1 VNRQIHQITI
11 LVVVMFLALSAS
23 LTSVQGLAR
32 PALWQGSSSQGTLT
46 TDSRNSRTVYAEFG
60 TDRGQIMV
68 GDTAVADSVKSDD
81 AYSYQRTYPGGE
93 LYAPVTGYF
102 STVFASMTGLERA
115 ENTVLNGQDPSL
127 FSSRIKSLITGDTQ
141 KGGAIELTI
150 NPQVQQ
156 AAWDALSGRR
166 GSVVA
171 LDPSS
176 GAILAMVSSP
186 SYDPTQIASHDGG
199 TAQSAW
205 TSLNEDEG
213 NPMANRAIGGDLYP
227 PGSTFKILTVA
238 AALRNGKADP
248 NTEVDAPETI
258 TLPDTNHSL
267 SNYAGESCGN
277 GKVTLAYAFAES
289 CNTPF
294 AQLAMDVG
302 DKDLSSEAE
311 TWGFGEAESI
321 PLDVTPST
329 YPDNESQADTAMA
342 GIGQASVRATPLMM
356 AQVAETIANNGK
368 QMKPYLVSRTL
379 DSDLKVVSKTS
390 PKEARTPISSE
401 TADTLS
407 SLMQQAVSEG
417 LHKPGGVE
425 ELTDLIDT
433 HPTVKPQFL
442 KRHPVVFTVLAA
454 AGVAGVG
461 AGGEHQNIAVPFL
474 IRLLQHVTDVGVP
487 VAVRPHDGDARAA
500 FGQGLFQGGQQS
512 TVLLVNGR
520 DTAVSTVVGGDL
532 FKALIGNPAAR
543 RDITQE
549 GNHIVL
555 PLGAAER

>member
-1 VNRQIHQITI
+1 MNRQIHQITI

-205 TSLNEDEG
+205 NSLNEDEG

-302 DKDLSSEAE
+302 DDALADEASR
-311 TWGFGEAESI
+311 WGFGSDLSV
-321 PLDVTPST
+321 PLPVSHSV
-329 YPDNESQADTAMA
+329 YPANDGPAQTAMA
-342 GIGQASVRATPLMM
+342 GIGQQSVRVTPLMM
-356 AQVAETIANNGK
+356 AMVAATVANDGE
-368 QMKPYLVSRTL
+368 QMAPYIISQTL
-379 DSDLKVVSKTS
+379 DADLQVVSTTKPTV
-390 PKEARTPISSE
+390 ARTPIDSQ
-401 TADTLS
+401 TAATLTG
-407 SLMQQAVSEG
+407 LMQQAVSSG
-417 LHKPGGVE
+417 TG
-425 ELTDLIDT
+425 TSA
-433 HPTVKPQFL
+433 Q
-442 KRHPVVFTVLAA
+442 
-454 AGVAGVG
+454 VAGVSVAG
-461 AGGEHQNIAVPFL
+461 KTGTAQTGSDDGGPITWFIGFAGTDINNPTIAVAVVLDGGEQIPTTGTGGSVAGPIAASV
-474 IRLLQHVTDVGVP
+474 IDA
-487 VAVRPHDGDARAA
+487 AVD
-500 FGQGLFQGGQQS
+500 Q
-512 TVLLVNGR
+512 
-520 DTAVSTVVGGDL
+520 
-532 FKALIGNPAAR
+532 
-543 RDITQE
+543 
-549 GNHIVL
+549 
-555 PLGAAER
+555 

>member
-1 VNRQIHQITI
+1 MNRQIHQITI

-176 GAILAMVSSP
+176 G
-186 SYDPTQIASHDGG
+186 
-199 TAQSAW
+199 
-205 TSLNEDEG
+205 
-213 NPMANRAIGGDLYP
+213 AIGGDLYP

-417 LHKPGGVE
+417 TG
-425 ELTDLIDT
+425 TSA
-433 HPTVKPQFL
+433 Q
-442 KRHPVVFTVLAA
+442 
-454 AGVAGVG
+454 VAGVSVAG
-461 AGGEHQNIAVPFL
+461 KTGTAETGSDEGGPVTWFVGFAGTDLKKPSIALAVVLDGGEQTADNGTGGSVAGPIAASV
-474 IRLLQHVTDVGVP
+474 IDA
-487 VAVRPHDGDARAA
+487 AVN
-500 FGQGLFQGGQQS
+500 Q
-512 TVLLVNGR
+512 
-520 DTAVSTVVGGDL
+520 
-532 FKALIGNPAAR
+532 
-543 RDITQE
+543 
-549 GNHIVL
+549 
-555 PLGAAER
+555 

>member
-1 VNRQIHQITI
+1 MNRQIHQITI

-127 FSSRIKSLITGDTQ
+127 FSSRIKSLITGDPQ

-171 LDPSS
+171 LDPTS

-205 TSLNEDEG
+205 NSLNEDEG

-267 SNYAGESCGN
+267 S
-277 GKVTLAYAFAES
+277 
-289 CNTPF
+289 P
-294 AQLAMDVG
+294 
-302 DKDLSSEAE
+302 
-311 TWGFGEAESI
+311 
-321 PLDVTPST
+321 TPSRSPAT
-329 YPDNESQADTAMA
+329 RPSPSWPWTWATRTCPLRRRP
-342 GIGQASVRATPLMM
+342 GASGRP
-356 AQVAETIANNGK
+356 
-368 QMKPYLVSRTL
+368 
-379 DSDLKVVSKTS
+379 S
-390 PKEARTPISSE
+390 PSPWT
-401 TADTLS
+401 
-407 SLMQQAVSEG
+407 
-417 LHKPGGVE
+417 
-425 ELTDLIDT
+425 
-433 HPTVKPQFL
+433 
-442 KRHPVVFTVLAA
+442 
-454 AGVAGVG
+454 
-461 AGGEHQNIAVPFL
+461 
-474 IRLLQHVTDVGVP
+474 
-487 VAVRPHDGDARAA
+487 
-500 FGQGLFQGGQQS
+500 
-512 TVLLVNGR
+512 
-520 DTAVSTVVGGDL
+520 
-532 FKALIGNPAAR
+532 
-543 RDITQE
+543 
-549 GNHIVL
+549 
-555 PLGAAER
+555 